1 MVLLNQGYVVYF
13 GKVSECE
20 SFFRKLESAL
30 PAVPVLNTADYIIEA
45 SSRLPLERATAIA
58 TATATA
64 TATAGEGEGE
74 GRKGN
79 DSKTPPSPLS
89 NPSVLDLAEGVARHC
104 EQLFHAAHQQDAP
117 DSSLLAPSAVSAE
130 TLRGRWQGHFHYHLA
145 VVLLRRD
152 FVKEVRR
159 ARYWVMHFSRC
170 VALGLFLG
178 RYRWGGRMKREM
190 MMPYQWAG
198 CS

>member
-1 MVLLNQGYVVYF
+1 MWCILEKYPSVNL
-13 GKVSECE
+13 
-20 SFFRKLESAL
+20 SFASWSQLCL
-30 PAVPVLNTADYIIEA
+30 PC
-45 SSRLPLERATAIA
+45 RCLPLERATAIA

-178 RYRWGGRMKREM
+178 RYRWGEEDEEGDDDAVPMG
-190 MMPYQWAG
+190 WL
-198 CS
+198 